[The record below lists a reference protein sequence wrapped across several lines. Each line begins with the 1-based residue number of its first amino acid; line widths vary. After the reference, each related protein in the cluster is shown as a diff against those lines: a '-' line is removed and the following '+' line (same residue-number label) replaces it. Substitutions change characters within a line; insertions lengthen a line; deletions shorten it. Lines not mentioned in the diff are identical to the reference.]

1 MEWCDIITF
10 LWKIVHASRKVYFCG
25 NRQTFCGKL
34 RQITENKERIVGKEE
49 DTYGERITS
58 VKKNTVGYKVDSL
71 LWKQKQKK

>member
-25 NRQTFCGKL
+25 NRQTFCGK
-34 RQITENKERIVGKEE
+34 ERIVGKDE